1 VQRIGLIGITNII
14 VVLSAFIL
22 LPILTKNLSVNDYGI
37 WVQINT
43 TLALVPN
50 IIALGLPYTMV
61 RFLSAEKDKTKIQEG
76 FYSIFSMIL
85 VSNVIVTT
93 LLFIF
98 SKNIANLLFDGNTG
112 VAILLPLIIFL
123 ACLNGLLLNFF
134 RTFQQIK
141 RYSTFLIIQT
151 YLAVVIVSY
160 IVIKGY
166 GIFNATLGLLIANL
180 IIFIIMSIFIIYN
193 IGFKV
198 PKFKNIREYLS
209 FGLPIIPSNLSYWIV
224 DSSDRYVIGILL
236 GTAFVGYYA
245 PGYTLGNI
253 ILMILSPF
261 TTLLPA
267 VLVSYYEENKINE
280 IKVYL
285 TYSLKYFL
293 LIAIPSAF
301 GLSVLSK
308 PILLILTTPEIAI
321 NGYLVTPFVTLSAL
335 LFGIYGIIVNL
346 LVLKKK
352 TRITGIIWVIAAI
365 LNLCLNILFVPYFGI
380 LGAAAVTLFTYAIAF
395 ILTLYYTFKYFDFDF
410 DFKFMLKS
418 IIASILMSLIIILIK
433 PNGILS
439 IITTVLMGVVIYF
452 LILFIL
458 GGIKKEEYKFI
469 INLISR

>member
-1 VQRIGLIGITNII
+1 
-14 VVLSAFIL
+14 
-22 LPILTKNLSVNDYGI
+22 
-37 WVQINT
+37 
-43 TLALVPN
+43 
-50 IIALGLPYTMV
+50 
-61 RFLSAEKDKTKIQEG
+61 
-76 FYSIFSMIL
+76 MIL